1 MGDHVERHQ
10 LRSPLVAVQQYFE
23 VILAGIMGPI
33 DGHLKEMILKARD
46 RLPRP

>member
-1 MGDHVERHQ
+1 
-10 LRSPLVAVQQYFE
+10 VAVQQYFE

-33 DGHLKEMILKARD
+33 GEHLKEMILKARD